1 MRLGHFCLLWTIY
14 VFLFFDTLSL
24 VTPLSLLINLS
35 FLKPLSIVFQD
46 GIWLVCFNMVVC
58 ARKKK
63 KKESIKKKK
72 IKRVLIKFW
81 EVKFKEE
88 VLLWRRGE
96 KKKCWMKI
104 PKRVDIPTNPENTYY
119 SPLPIFISF
128 SLLLP
133 YIMS

>member
-1 MRLGHFCLLWTIY
+1 MWWFVREFKEEEKKEL
-14 VFLFFDTLSL
+14 
-24 VTPLSLLINLS
+24 
-35 FLKPLSIVFQD
+35 
-46 GIWLVCFNMVVC
+46 
-58 ARKKK
+58 RKKK
-63 KKESIKKKK
+63 RKKNEEEKESVKKKK
-72 IKRVLIKFW
+72 IKMVLIKFW